1 MAATDHTR
9 PIPLSADAIVQAALE
24 IADAQGLDAV
34 TMRAVGARLGA
45 AAMSLYRHVP
55 NKDAL
60 LELMADK
67 VLAELPDPDPTGDW
81 RAELHAFF
89 LAFHDLLLE
98 HPAVAYVMIE
108 MALAGPEL
116 SMRGENVLACM
127 LGAGFDE
134 PAAAQ
139 MISAF
144 TWHTV
149 GGSLYAI
156 ARRNPAH
163 EDRDLRLKN
172 LPPEQFPSVHR
183 VMPYLAD
190 DASREG
196 FADAL
201 WHLIR
206 GYEPVESAGADS
218 IGSSPRG
225 RTPTP

>member
-1 MAATDHTR
+1 MAATDQAR
-9 PIPLSADAIVQAALE
+9 SLPLSADAIIAAALE
-24 IADAQGLDAV
+24 IADADGLEAV

-60 LELMADK
+60 LELMADR
-67 VLAELPDPDPTGDW
+67 VLAELPYPDRAGDW
-81 RAELHAFF
+81 RTEIHGFF
-89 LAFHDLLLE
+89 LTFHDLLLE
-98 HPAVAYVMIE
+98 HPAVAHVMIE

-116 SMRGENVLACM
+116 SKRGEQLLAG
-127 LGAGFDE
+127 LLDAGFDE
-134 PAAAQ
+134 ATSAQ

-163 EDRDLRLKN
+163 EDRDVRLGS
-172 LPPEQFPSVHR
+172 LPAEQFPSVHR
-183 VMPYLAD
+183 VAPYLAN

-201 WHLIR
+201 WHLVR
-206 GYEPVESAGADS
+206 GYEPVPPS
-218 IGSSPRG
+218 
-225 RTPTP
+225 